1 MVAEKKNINIGVT
14 IAFAESCAFDIYLIC
29 MLLHAHVVW
38 TDVCGVISRHFYCPS
53 KRAKNMETIG
63 FVQAKHWISMN
74 VSASFFASN
83 DRKKVRLNFFISR
96 FFRFSSMNLYRD
108 CIALTVFIQINA
120 QLFFFLFLL
129 SCLLIFSVFFLS
141 RFFAL
146 SRSLCSFC
154 HIQGAILRSFSF
166 SNTIDSCCWL
176 TQ

>member
-53 KRAKNMETIG
+53 KPAKNKETIG

-129 SCLLIFSVFFLS
+129 SCLLIFSVFFS
-141 RFFAL
+141 Q
-146 SRSLCSFC
+146 SILCS
-154 HIQGAILRSFSF
+154 IS
-166 SNTIDSCCWL
+166 L
-176 TQ
+176 TL